1 MDNSLKRLEDACRD
15 VARDIREIELKKDNL
30 NNDISSLEAKKSKLS
45 LEVDGY
51 SDRVNEV
58 RIKIQ
63 EERKRMIDEI
73 DANLRRSS
81 DLKADIELEKAI
93 LSQKQVETDKLKT
106 RLEYQIAENE
116 RAGQELVVKTK
127 IVEEKLAEIEAFRAK
142 ITN

>member
-93 LSQKQVETDKLKT
+93 LSQKQVEIDKLKT